1 MHFDK
6 LYVGLYK
13 GFVIITFKPTNNFFI
28 CDFFNGYSIVNYF
41 SGYSIGKCL
50 SAWYYSLEK
59 YYIYSFYVFDLDIY
73 FYQNLNLTK

>member
-13 GFVIITFKPTNNFFI
+13 GFDKLLFFYNSFKPTNNFFI

-59 YYIYSFYVFDLDIY
+59 YLDIY